1 MASRRT
7 DTQAVSRSEAVKAL
21 SKAAEF
27 LSAAEASLEACRWNA
42 AGLEAI
48 HAGIACADAGLIATC
63 GMRSISEDHGAVV
76 RLLEAEVA
84 SFGAGQRR
92 QILGLLKMRNTV
104 AYERRP
110 LSQMEARQLVDH
122 ARRLVRWS
130 GEVVDRI
137 A

>member
-1 MASRRT
+1 
-7 DTQAVSRSEAVKAL
+7 
-21 SKAAEF
+21 
-27 LSAAEASLEACRWNA
+27 LSAAGASLEAGRWNA

-48 HAGIACADAGLIATC
+48 HAGIASADAGLIAMC

-92 QILGLLKMRNTV
+92 QMLGLLKMKNTV
-104 AYERRP
+104 AYERR
-110 LSQMEARQLVDH
+110 LLTEMEARQLVDH

-130 GEVVDRI
+130 REVVDDI